1 MVKLVPLFALL
12 LVAPSGAFCA
22 EAPIRTVA
30 GLFEATRGSS
40 SRIHPF
46 DVTAV
51 VNGCGQPLYG
61 TKYQAFYVSDRSG
74 SFHICAQTND
84 TFISAGDTVRFR
96 GTVNRGFFLYPCA
109 CASQVDRLSHGPA
122 PEPLVVTAADV
133 NGGAYHDK
141 PIRLIGTISDVLP
154 DDIDSKFIY
163 FILSD
168 QTGSAYMPLF
178 ATNCN
183 SIVWARS
190 LIGSTVEVDGMCVGH
205 ERHGRRKHLGLDVSL
220 LSTNDIHVL
229 KGPSDPFK
237 APLLHD
243 IRRLSNPVIARNL
256 APKRVLG
263 KVLATWQS
271 DQFVV
276 RTEDGYVS
284 NIRTGQDPLP
294 AIGSF
299 VEAVGTPETD
309 LYQLNLSK
317 AIWRTA
323 QARPVPDPPVQSVTA
338 GEMFT
343 DGRGNREIKTG
354 FCGQTITLRGRI
366 IALPS
371 VVNGDYRVNLR
382 CDDFDVPADFSSI
395 PDVLAKL
402 EIGSEIEVSG
412 ICVLESESWR
422 PQTPF
427 PHVKGLSV
435 VLRTP
440 DDVRVTSRPPWWN
453 TTRLLTAIAILLAA
467 VCLLFIWNKL
477 LRRAVIRRS
486 NQLLKEQIA
495 RTSSELR
502 IDERTHLAVELHD
515 SLSQNLTG
523 VALEVNAAARAI
535 DVNPDSTRRHLM
547 IAEKTLRSCRNELKN
562 CLWDLRNNML
572 EENDVNEAIRKTLA
586 PQIGDAVLQVR
597 FDVRRR
603 TFSENTMHAILRIVR
618 ELAVNAVRHGQ
629 ATRILVAGSLEG
641 QKLLFSVRDNGCGFD
656 PNGCPGMAQGHF
668 GLQGIRER
676 IREFAGS
683 LDIESAPERG
693 TRVTVTIDLAANR
706 TEQT

>member
-1 MVKLVPLFALL
+1 MNRVATLSALL
-12 LVAPSGAFCA
+12 LIVPSVAFCK
-22 EAPIRTVA
+22 EPPIGTVA
-30 GLFEATRGSS
+30 GLFEAAHTYSS
-40 SRIHPF
+40 QARPF
-46 DVTAV
+46 DVTAT
-51 VNGCGQPLYG
+51 VNSDAHPFFG
-61 TKYQAFYVSDRSG
+61 TAYQTFSISDKTGFFHVYAPTNG
-74 SFHICAQTND
+74 SALLP
-84 TFISAGDTVRFR
+84 GDTVRFR
-96 GTVNRGFFLYPCA
+96 GTVNKEFFFYPCA
-109 CASQVDRLSHGPA
+109 CVWKSVCLSHGPA

-133 NGGAYHDK
+133 NGGTYHDR
-141 PIRLIGTISDVLP
+141 PIRLSGTITDVMR
-154 DDIDSKFIY
+154 DDVDSKYVY
-163 FILSD
+163 FVLSD
-168 QTGSAYMPLF
+168 SSGSAYIPHL
-178 ATNCN
+178 ATND
-183 SIVWARS
+183 SFIAQARR
-190 LIGSTVEVDGMCVGH
+190 LIGATVEVDGVCTMH
-205 ERHGRRKHLGLDVSL
+205 ERRGRRKHLGLGVSPH
-220 LSTNDIHVL
+220 SINSIRVL
-229 KGPSDPFK
+229 QEPPDPFL
-237 APLLHD
+237 APPLHD
-243 IRRLSNPVIARNL
+243 PLRYSNPVISRDL
-256 APKRVLG
+256 TPKRVLG
-263 KVLATWQS
+263 KVLATWQG
-271 DQFVV
+271 DRLVV
-276 RTEDGYVS
+276 RTADGLVS
-284 NIRTGQDPLP
+284 NIHLAQEALP

-299 VEAVGTPETD
+299 VEAVGIPETD

-323 QARPVPDPPVQSVTA
+323 PAHPSAETPVREVSVR
-338 GEMFT
+338 EMFT
-343 DGRGNREIKTG
+343 DGRGNREFKTEL
-354 FCGQTITLRGRI
+354 CGEVISLRGRI
-366 IALPS
+366 LALPS
-371 VVNGDYRVNLR
+371 TANGDRRINLR
-382 CDDFDVPADFSSI
+382 CDGFDVPVDFSSI
-395 PDVLAKL
+395 PDVLTKL
-402 EIGSEIEVSG
+402 EIGSEIEVTG

-547 IAEKTLRSCRNELKN
+547 IAEKTLKSCRNELKN

-683 LDIESAPERG
+683 LDIESAPGRG